1 MFLFSIYHAKWKF
14 MSDLE
19 KTMFYKIND
28 VCLRISPE
36 QQPAPMV
43 LITFTGFVITSSF
56 FEILKR
62 VHDEMYGVR
71 MHTSHILSLN

>member
-1 MFLFSIYHAKWKF
+1 MFLFSIYHTKWKF

-62 VHDEMYGVR
+62 VHGEMYGVR

>member
-62 VHDEMYGVR
+62 VHGEMYGVR